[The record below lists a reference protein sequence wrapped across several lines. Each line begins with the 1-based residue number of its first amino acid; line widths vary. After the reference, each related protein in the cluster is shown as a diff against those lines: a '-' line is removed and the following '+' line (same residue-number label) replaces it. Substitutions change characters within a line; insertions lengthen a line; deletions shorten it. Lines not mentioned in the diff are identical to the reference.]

1 MKVMREMKAR
11 FVKDY
16 VLFIEGA
23 SFFFLCNASDW
34 QSSSSL
40 RRTGGVINL
49 DWEEKRRRG
58 NRGERVQKVLWGRK
72 TSKSAFF
79 IRLVYCKTGINL
91 ENIHA
96 YIHTRTHA
104 HMQLTHAHK
113 HCKLH
118 LHEHWGKQPTSQTR
132 GISGKMY
139 IQMGRDGEAAN
150 GRPIRVETMS
160 CCYCFNQS
168 SNNIR
173 GCAL

>member
-1 MKVMREMKAR
+1 MAPKLEEGLSNSIWQKQRTGEGDVMKVMREMRTR

-40 RRTGGVINL
+40 RNWKRDKFRLGR
-49 DWEEKRRRG
+49 EKKERDG
-58 NRGERVQKVLWGRK
+58 GERLQRVLWGRK

-96 YIHTRTHA
+96 HTHT
-104 HMQLTHAHK
+104 HMQPRHTHK
-113 HCKLH
+113 HCKLD
-118 LHEHWGKQPTSQTR
+118 LHEHRGKQSTS
-132 GISGKMY
+132 
-139 IQMGRDGEAAN
+139 
-150 GRPIRVETMS
+150 
-160 CCYCFNQS
+160 
-168 SNNIR
+168 
-173 GCAL
+173 

>member
-96 YIHTRTHA
+96 YIHTHTHTCNLRMHINIA
-104 HMQLTHAHK
+104 NFICMNTGESSPPRRLGGYQEKCTSRWEEME
-113 HCKLH
+113 KL
-118 LHEHWGKQPTSQTR
+118 PT
-132 GISGKMY
+132 
-139 IQMGRDGEAAN
+139 DD
-150 GRPIRVETMS
+150 P
-160 CCYCFNQS
+160 
-168 SNNIR
+168 
-173 GCAL
+173 